1 MSFWRRYGIALLLL
15 VVCTVIDV
23 AVRILLDFN
32 MVLVSA
38 AETMLFGLTAAGL
51 VWASDRSGADEA
63 TRRHHLVLAGLF
75 GLGAL
80 RAGVWAASGDVML
93 ANIVVLLIAAVAGLL
108 AWRYLRDTRPDGHL
122 SQADND

>member
-51 VWASDRSGADEA
+51 VWASGRIGADEA

-75 GLGAL
+75 GLGAM

-93 ANIVVLLIAAVAGLL
+93 ANIVVLLMAAVAGLL
-108 AWRYLRDTRPDGHL
+108 AWRYIRNARPDGHL
-122 SQADND
+122 SQADKD